1 MNIRK
6 GKCQHLFADFV
17 VMGANKHF
25 YEDREPNTEMTAT
38 L

>member
-17 VMGANKHF
+17 VMGANKQSNISMKI
-25 YEDREPNTEMTAT
+25 ESQIQR
-38 L
+38 